1 MAEDI
6 EIEIIA
12 VQSLKKWIESRS
24 EFEDGVYLDD
34 DNAELVVK
42 SLDFY
47 LKHLQRNELN
57 E

>member
-12 VQSLKKWIESRS
+12 VQALKKWIESRS

>member
-47 LKHLQRNELN
+47 LKHLQRNELK
-57 E
+57 